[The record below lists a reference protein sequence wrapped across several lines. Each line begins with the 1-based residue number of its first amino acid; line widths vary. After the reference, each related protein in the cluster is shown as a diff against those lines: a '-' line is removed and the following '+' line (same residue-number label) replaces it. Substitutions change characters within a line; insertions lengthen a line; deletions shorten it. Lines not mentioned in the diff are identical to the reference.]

1 MFVPPPTIPLDWDS
15 LALDETPVQ
24 EPNTT
29 TGNHMSPRMAWCRR
43 KHGMRATKAPPRHP
57 GKQAFAPT
65 CLIALG
71 ENLAS
76 PSTPTPLDC
85 IIVENP
91 ESKNPEETEPAG
103 KRQTL
108 ATTRRQFWQISKA
121 FFASE
126 RRRKARGFLI
136 TLLVLALAVGAIQ
149 VLMSYA
155 GRDFMTAITRKD
167 PDAYWKAL
175 GWYLGSFALAIPVGV
190 YYRWVEERLALLWR
204 EWMAQHLVKR
214 YFNNRA
220 YFRLRGSESV
230 DNPDQRISEDVRNFT
245 TSSLAFLLILLNSLI
260 TFVGFIGVLW
270 MISSTLVAMLVLYAV
285 AGTAISIVI
294 GRKLVRLHYL
304 QYEKEADFRYA
315 LVRVRDNAESIAFY
329 RGEKREHL
337 NLFNRLST
345 AVANMREV
353 IIRNRNLAFFTNSY
367 NYIALVLPLMVV
379 APMYMRGQVEFG
391 VVTQAAGAFGSVL
404 TAVSLIIAQFGGL
417 SAYLAGVQRLGNL
430 WDQLD
435 EHDAEEQRIAYEA
448 TNTPDENSRLV
459 KLDKLTICTPGKMK
473 TLVEQLSFELRPGQ
487 SLLIMGPSGTGKS
500 SVLRTIAGLWPGACG
515 LLERPAFD
523 QLMFLPQRPYMVEG
537 CLRDQLLYPYPD
549 RGANEEE
556 ILRVLEEV
564 NLSDVLHRVEGDV
577 ERVVDWSN
585 MLSLGEQQR
594 IALARLFLRKPKFA
608 FLDEAT
614 SALDEENQQLL
625 YQKIRKSGIAYI
637 SVGHRTTL
645 IDHHDRL
652 LKLDRSGSWEIVN
665 AAEVAT
671 T

>member
-1 MFVPPPTIPLDWDS
+1 M
-15 LALDETPVQ
+15 
-24 EPNTT
+24 
-29 TGNHMSPRMAWCRR
+29 
-43 KHGMRATKAPPRHP
+43 
-57 GKQAFAPT
+57 
-65 CLIALG
+65 
-71 ENLAS
+71 
-76 PSTPTPLDC
+76 
-85 IIVENP
+85 ENP

-167 PDAYWKAL
+167 PGAYWKAL
-175 GWYLGSFALAIPVGV
+175 GWYLGTFALAIPVGV

-270 MISSTLVAMLVLYAV
+270 TISSTLVAMLILYAI
-285 AGTAISIVI
+285 AGTAISIAI

-337 NLFNRLST
+337 NLFNRLSA

-435 EHDAEEQRIAYEA
+435 EHDAEEERIAFEA
-448 TNTPDENSRLV
+448 TNKPDENSRVV
-459 KLDKLTICTPGKMK
+459 KLDQLTICTPGVMK
-473 TLVEQLSFELRPGQ
+473 TLVEKLSFELRPGQ

-500 SVLRTIAGLWPGACG
+500 SVLRTIAGLWPGASG
-515 LLERPAFD
+515 LLKRPAAD
-523 QLMFLPQRPYMVEG
+523 QLMFLPQRPYMIEG
-537 CLRDQLLYPYPD
+537 GLRDQLLYPYPD

-556 ILRVLEEV
+556 ILGILEEV
-564 NLSDVLHRVEGDV
+564 NLSDVLHRVDGDL
-577 ERVVDWSN
+577 ERVVDWNN

-594 IALARLFLRKPKFA
+594 IAFARLFLRKPKFA

-614 SALDEENQQLL
+614 SALDEENQQQL
-625 YQKIRKSGIAYI
+625 YQKLRGSGIAYI

-645 IDHHDRL
+645 IDHHDRM
-652 LKLDRSGSWEIVN
+652 LKLDRSGSWEIVEAEE
-665 AAEVAT
+665 AASA
-671 T
+671 